1 MYELLDAFKE
11 VILNIGSSHD
21 RSTKAA
27 LCVAEG
33 LLIVSWI
40 EQILLYRAHNV
51 MYRQAPLLTKTPLW
65 TYLL

>member
-33 LLIVSWI
+33 LLIVSWTKHV
-40 EQILLYRAHNV
+40 RDSK
-51 MYRQAPLLTKTPLW
+51 LLTSYTGRLHHQ
-65 TYLL
+65 